1 MIKFEADDNS
11 VELYHDGTKRFET
24 TSGGAEVTGR
34 LITDGVFVGDG
45 GNNDISV
52 SIGANND
59 LRLYHDGS
67 NSHILDRGTGS
78 LLIKSDAVNLG
89 SESGE
94 YYFRG
99 FENGAVQLRYD
110 NSTKLSTTSQGIEVT
125 SNGTV
130 VASVVKSTGS
140 ARADVRI
147 LTEGTGEAYLWMD
160 ASNGDLSGADYAF
173 IQHRNSDLDLIIANY
188 ANDVIIKNRNGSVG
202 AGGLNTAIH
211 CHENGAV
218 DLYHDTTKKFET
230 KSNGASVT
238 SSGDAHLTVTCSG
251 HANLN
256 LTSTGGTDHCSV
268 NFGDSSDINAG
279 MIQYTNSTNIMQF
292 HTNGGERFRVDAS
305 GHVLPST
312 SNDYDLGSTSKRWR
326 NIYTNDLNLS
336 NEGGA
341 NEVDGT
347 WGNYTIQE
355 GESDLFL
362 INKRNGKKYKFALM
376 EVS

>member
-1 MIKFEADDNS
+1 
-11 VELYHDGTKRFET
+11 
-24 TSGGAEVTGR
+24 GR
-34 LITDGVFVGDG
+34 LMTDGVFVGDG
-45 GNNDISV
+45 GNNDVSV

-130 VASVVKSTGS
+130 VASTVKSTGS

-147 LTEGTGEAYLWMD
+147 LAEGTGEAYLWFD

-202 AGGLNTAIH
+202 TGGLNTTIH

-218 DLYHDTTKKFET
+218 ELYHDGTKRIETTA
-230 KSNGASVT
+230 NGVLCLRYAFDT
-238 SSGDAHLTVTCSG
+238 DNYITCNNS
-251 HANLN
+251 ANTMEFVLN
-256 LTSTGGTDHCSV
+256 GTDIGEFS
-268 NFGDSSDINAG
+268 AG
-279 MIQYTNSTNIMQF
+279 GLMLRDNM
-292 HTNGGERFRVDAS
+292 R
-305 GHVLPST
+305 
-312 SNDYDLGSTSKRWR
+312 
-326 NIYTNDLNLS
+326 LN
-336 NEGGA
+336 
-341 NEVDGT
+341 VGT
-347 WGNYTIQE
+347 G
-355 GESDLFL
+355 SDLR
-362 INKRNGKKYKFALM
+362 IYHTGSEN
-376 EVS
+376 